1 MVFVLSTNLKPGAIV
16 VCHSEAQNRPLG
28 NAMKPPRSPSK
39 LILVSGLFVTCLFAG
54 APLLVVVFFGLLVAA
69 QGLLVLTDVGS
80 GWQQ

>member
-1 MVFVLSTNLKPGAIV
+1 
-16 VCHSEAQNRPLG
+16 
-28 NAMKPPRSPSK
+28 MKPPRSPSK